1 MESAIVMRIPAT
13 RRWTTWRRTTR
24 RRWGRWRRIVYRR
37 RRAPDVHVMAAAS
50 RVAVTA
56 IEVIATARFG
66 RPAISRFAKWRGS
79 AAGRRRGRRTGRM
92 RIVVAAMI
100 PNDAMIPAVTPYAM
114 ALVAMVVMVMVMVMV
129 AIMIAIMVVIVMM
142 VMEESPTPG
151 IEPDE
156 SVVDVEIVI
165 LWRSEPADA
174 GVVRPVASP
183 FVHAPVAADPVVII
197 ALPIAIVE
205 RSAIPLAVE
214 IDRAVSDGIIPEIV
228 RAACAVAVAP
238 CIVGI
243 SDAVARTI
251 AVALGARRHAR
262 KQ

>member
-1 MESAIVMRIPAT
+1 MVAAAMESAIVMRIPAT
-13 RRWTTWRRTTR
+13 RRWTTWQRITR
-24 RRWGRWRRIVYRR
+24 RRWGRWRRVIYRR
-37 RRAPDVHVMAAAS
+37 RSAPDVHVMAAAS

-66 RPAISRFAKWRGS
+66 RPAISRFAKGRGS

-100 PNDAMIPAVTPYAM
+100 PNDAMIPSVTPCAVT
-114 ALVAMVVMVMVMVMV
+114 LVAMVVMAMVMV
-129 AIMIAIMVVIVMM
+129 AIMVVIVMM

-165 LWRSEPADA
+165 LGRSEPTDA
-174 GVVRPVASP
+174 GVVWPVAIP
-183 FVHAPVAADPVVII
+183 FIQAPVAADPVVII